1 MQKAIALSRA
11 AIALLPTSVSAPALA
26 TVMPSDSLHWNA
38 SPHPLARGF
47 RRAAKSLLASAIFA
61 EPSLSQRRLSAA
73 PESPTESSAGVSVK
87 YSGDMPLFSSV
98 VKALSVGRY

>member
-1 MQKAIALSRA
+1 MKKAIALSRA
-11 AIALLPTSVSAPALA
+11 AIALLPTSLRAPALA

-61 EPSLSQRRLSAA
+61 EASVESDACRPRLSRR
-73 PESPTESSAGVSVK
+73 PKVQLE
-87 YSGDMPLFSSV
+87 YL
-98 VKALSVGRY
+98 

>member
-1 MQKAIALSRA
+1 MKKAIALSRA
-11 AIALLPTSVSAPALA
+11 AIALLPTSLRAPALA

-61 EPSLSQRRLSAA
+61 EPSVESEVCRPRLSRR
-73 PESPTESSAGVSVK
+73 PKVQLE
-87 YSGDMPLFSSV
+87 YL
-98 VKALSVGRY
+98 

>member
-1 MQKAIALSRA
+1 MKKAIALSRA
-11 AIALLPTSVSAPALA
+11 AIALLPTPLSAPALA

-61 EPSLSQRRLSAA
+61 EPSVESDVCRPRLSRR
-73 PESPTESSAGVSVK
+73 PKVHLE
-87 YSGDMPLFSSV
+87 YL
-98 VKALSVGRY
+98 